1 MTTGNQQKIDIV
13 RRALASNGV
22 LGEIDEVQ
30 YAQRFRAVFKH
41 QRVTVLVFTTGTIV
55 VQGRESTLIR
65 WLERAK
71 QSIEAGQPIPSFAPT
86 DDEDLRGSSGSSSLI
101 DLPHLT
107 TVDLIGG
114 EESTKATS
122 GVDAHDMPEVQD
134 CPFDL
139 HDVADDGGLS

>member
-1 MTTGNQQKIDIV
+1 MTTGKQQKIDIV
-13 RRALASNGV
+13 RRALTINGV

-55 VQGRESTLIR
+55 VQGRESTLKR
-65 WLERAK
+65 WMERAK
-71 QSIEAGQPIPSFAPT
+71 QSIEAGQPIPSFVSA
-86 DDEDLRGSSGSSSLI
+86 DDEDLKGSSGSASLI

-107 TVDLIGG
+107 TVDLVGG
-114 EESTKATS
+114 EEATEATA
-122 GVDAHDMPEVQD
+122 GVDAHEMPEVQD

-139 HDVADDGGLS
+139 HGVADDGSLS

>member
-55 VQGRESTLIR
+55 VQGNRSPLER
-65 WLERAK
+65 WLKRAK
-71 QSIEAGQPIPSFAPT
+71 QSIEAGQPIPGFMPP
-86 DDEDLRGSSGSSSLI
+86 DHEDFEYSNRSAATGSPQSL
-101 DLPHLT
+101 
-107 TVDLIGG
+107 
-114 EESTKATS
+114 
-122 GVDAHDMPEVQD
+122 
-134 CPFDL
+134 
-139 HDVADDGGLS
+139 

>member
-13 RRALASNGV
+13 RRALVSNGV
-22 LGEIDEVQ
+22 LREIDEVQ
-30 YAQRFRAVFKH
+30 YAQRIRAVFKH

-55 VQGRESTLIR
+55 VQGRESTLKR

-71 QSIEAGQPIPSFAPT
+71 QSIEAGQPIPDFLPA
-86 DDEDLRGSSGSSSLI
+86 DDEDLESSSGSASLI

-107 TVDLIGG
+107 TVDLVGS
-114 EESTKATS
+114 EEASEATS
-122 GVDAHDMPEVQD
+122 GVDAHEMAEVQD

-139 HDVADDGGLS
+139 NGVADDGGLS

>member
-13 RRALASNGV
+13 RRALRSNGV

-41 QRVTVLVFTTGTIV
+41 QRVTVLVFTTGTVV
-55 VQGRESTLIR
+55 VQGKESTLKR
-65 WLERAK
+65 WLERAM
-71 QSIEAGQPIPSFAPT
+71 QSIKAGQPIPAFAPAG
-86 DDEDLRGSSGSSSLI
+86 DEDLEGSGGSASLI

-107 TVDLIGG
+107 AVNLVGG
-114 EESTKATS
+114 EETTEATA

-139 HDVADDGGLS
+139 HGVADDGSLP